1 VGFRSHT
8 RQHALLLGM
17 QKVIAADA
25 NLPASP
31 TPPTTGST
39 RLPQINPP
47 IFHKESRER
56 ERERER
62 ERAGGGGQ
70 SLPRYQGRK

>member
-1 VGFRSHT
+1 
-8 RQHALLLGM
+8 M

-25 NLPASP
+25 NLPANP
-31 TPPTTGST
+31 TPPARGFT

-47 IFHKESRER
+47 IFHKRIHTER

-62 ERAGGGGQ
+62 DRETDRERHSESRGWWAKLT
-70 SLPRYQGRK
+70 SLPRA

>member
-1 VGFRSHT
+1 
-8 RQHALLLGM
+8 M

-25 NLPASP
+25 NLPANP

-62 ERAGGGGQ
+62 ESRGWWAKLT
-70 SLPRYQGRK
+70 SLPRA